1 MNNRFDLLVVGGG
14 LAGLTAANRGVQ
26 LGMTVAVLEKGTDAR
41 YLCNTRYTGGT
52 LHICLTDIMSGEAA
66 HVASIERLCDEAR
79 PDLVRAIASNAER
92 AVRWLQSEGSK
103 FIKASASPHHRWVLA
118 PPGRTRPGLEW
129 EGRAG
134 DLLLRRLSRNLN
146 ERGGELILGSRAQ
159 QLLVENG
166 RCVGVQTE
174 IDGTSHPFTTQAV
187 VLADGGF
194 QAAPELLRKHIAKA
208 PERLHQRNAGTGTG
222 DGLQMALQLGAAAVG
237 LNRFYGHLI
246 SLDALTNENLWPY
259 PYFDSLVAAA
269 ILVDG
274 EGERI
279 DNEGLGG
286 VHAANAV
293 ASLDDP
299 QSAFVVFDQEIWD
312 GAGRHGL
319 ISVNPHLTREGGTLH
334 RADTLENLAILIGTR
349 ELPFTINAY
358 NRAVERRSFNSLS
371 PPRTTL
377 KGTPIAIRKAPFYAA
392 PVCAGITYTMGG
404 IAIDGD
410 ARVLRGDDSVIE
422 GLYAAGT
429 TIGGLEGGSASG
441 YVGGLSQSV
450 ITGLLAAEHAAE
462 MKEVSDRY
470 NANWGSPRGLA

>member
-1 MNNRFDLLVVGGG
+1 MNSRAYDLVVVGGG
-14 LAGLTAANRGVQ
+14 LAGLTAANRGAQ
-26 LGMTVAVLEKGTDAR
+26 MGLHVAVLEKGTDDS

-52 LHICLTDIMSGEAA
+52 LHICLTDIMSSEEE
-66 HVASIERLCDEAR
+66 HVASIKRLCDDAR
-79 PDLVRAIASNAER
+79 PDLVRAVARNAER
-92 AVRWLQSEGSK
+92 AVRWLQGEGSK

-118 PPGRTRPGLEW
+118 PPGRTRPGLDW

-134 DLLLRRLSRNLN
+134 DVLLRRLGSNLA
-146 ERGGELILGSRAQ
+146 ERGGNLIRRARAKKLIL
-159 QLLVENG
+159 ENG
-166 RCVGVQTE
+166 RCVGVTADVKSE
-174 IDGTSHPFTTQAV
+174 AKLYRAKAV

-194 QAAPELLRKHIAKA
+194 QAALDLLQAHVTKA
-208 PERLHQRNAGTGTG
+208 PGRLHQRNAGTGTG
-222 DGLQMALQLGAAAVG
+222 DGLRMALAAGAVAVG

-259 PYFDSLVAAA
+259 PYFDSLVGAA

-274 EGERI
+274 AGNRI
-279 DNEGLGG
+279 DDEGLGG

-293 ASLDDP
+293 ANIGDP
-299 QSAFVVFDQEIWD
+299 QSAFVVFDRKIWEE
-312 GAGRHGL
+312 AGKGGL

-334 RADTLENLAILIGTR
+334 QADSTAELAELIGTKN
-349 ELPFTINAY
+349 LATTIKLY
-358 NRAVERRSFNSLS
+358 NEAIAFGTVGSLS

-377 KGTPIAIRKAPFYAA
+377 KETPKPILTAPFFAA

-410 ARVLRGDDSVIE
+410 ARVLREDDSFIE

-450 ITGLLAAEHAAE
+450 ITGLLAAEDAARQSE
-462 MKEVSDRY
+462 
-470 NANWGSPRGLA
+470 NN